1 MLIYQQVRRID
12 ELEHQVRELSTRL
25 EEAEG
30 HRLDAPAPSRLP
42 QA

>member
-25 EEAEG
+25 EETEG